1 MPDDLCRRLLEDFLE
16 SSWPSLVVLVEQI
29 KSFKEKIGKQRKP
42 ISMFHFKNGQKVTN
56 NFAGDNF
63 FLRGSVEYSNPQLTL
78 EEVQGIIGARF
89 LETCGNYFY
98 NFGLHKPDVNDIAE
112 ICELLKRPSEGPI
125 FAFLLN
131 TDDIEPDRYSM
142 NPLKESI
149 VTSGQSAF
157 PAAYVKTEKLG
168 IDKRFVDKYQG
179 NLICRHEV
187 ETIHQQLDNA
197 KGSYVDFVDAV
208 KYARMEEIAE
218 TFGIDLGLYVLRMPI
233 ATLQAE
239 AKDDL
244 LHHIIS
250 EVHRDYESI
259 SQAYSCMRRSMTKR
273 TTLLTVPHSTK
284 GYGSKRAARG
294 KLHFEGT
301 KLKSATVN
309 YRTTLLYPNEIDPED
324 VSIAKAEDSFT
335 IPGEKLAEYSFSET
349 PSSPQFFLYSLGSP
363 ENAVLWHG
371 IGAFAA
377 PKLLQSYVS
386 ARDSCRREQLIRKL
400 KQKYGVW
407 TEVPLQFNLIPDF
420 MWVHPVHR
428 NIDASVGCVEN
439 LAVLVNRG
447 MKLEYLSAFK

>member
-16 SSWPSLVVLVEQI
+16 SSWPSLEVLVEQI

-42 ISMFHFKNGQKVTN
+42 ISMFRFKNGQKVTK

-98 NFGLHKPDVNDIAE
+98 NFDLHKPDVNDIVE

-157 PAAYVKTEKLG
+157 PAAYVKTENLG
-168 IDKRFVDKYQG
+168 IDRSFVDKYQG
-179 NLICRHEV
+179 NLICRREV
-187 ETIHQQLDNA
+187 ESINQQLDNA

-208 KYARMEEIAE
+208 KYVRMEEIAE
-218 TFGIDLGLYVLRMPI
+218 TFGVDLGLYALRMPI

-335 IPGEKLAEYSFSET
+335 VPGEKLADYSFSET

-377 PKLLQSYVS
+377 PKLLQSYVLV
-386 ARDSCRREQLIRKL
+386 RDSCRREQLIRNL
-400 KQKYGVW
+400 HQKYGVW
-407 TEVPLQFNLIPDF
+407 IEVPLQFNLIPDF

-439 LAVLVNRG
+439 LAVLVKRG
-447 MKLEYLSAFK
+447 MKLEYLSALK